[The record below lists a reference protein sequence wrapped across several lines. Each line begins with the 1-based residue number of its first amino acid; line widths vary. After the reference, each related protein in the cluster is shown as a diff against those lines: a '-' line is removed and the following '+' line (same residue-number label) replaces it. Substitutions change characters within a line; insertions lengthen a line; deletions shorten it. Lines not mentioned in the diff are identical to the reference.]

1 MEALKKL
8 LQDELEDIYDAEQ
21 QLVKAL
27 PKMVE
32 ASSSPELQQA
42 LKQHLTVTQNQVKR
56 LEQVFEALGEKAKR
70 KPCKGMAGIVSEG
83 NEMLE
88 EDLDESTMDAAIIS
102 AAQKVEHY
110 EIASYGTVR
119 TLAQTLGNNEVAEL
133 LEETLEEEKEA
144 DRLLTQIAES
154 SINSEAASEEEE
166 GGEEGEEEQSS
177 RGGNGRSR
185 ANQGSRSG
193 GSSSRG
199 GSRSKTRSTRRSRGR
214 SKAGR

>member
-8 LQDELEDIYDAEQ
+8 LQDEIEDIYDAEH
-21 QLVKAL
+21 QLIKAL
-27 PKMVE
+27 PRMVE

-42 LKQHLTVTQNQVKR
+42 LRQHLTVTQNQIKR
-56 LEQVFEALGEKAKR
+56 LEQVFGALGEKAKR

-88 EDLDESTMDAAIIS
+88 EDLDDSTMDAAIIS

-133 LEETLEEEKEA
+133 LEETLNEEKEA
-144 DRLLTQIAES
+144 DQRLTQIAES
-154 SINSEAASEEEE
+154 SINSEAASEE
-166 GGEEGEEEQSS
+166 GES
-177 RGGNGRSR
+177 NGRNR
-185 ANQGSRSG
+185 ASQGSKS
-193 GSSSRG
+193 
-199 GSRSKTRSTRRSRGR
+199 SRSKTRTTRRTRGR

>member
-8 LQDELEDIYDAEQ
+8 LQDELEDLYDAEQ

-27 PKMVE
+27 PKMAE
-32 ASSSPELQQA
+32 ASSSPELQRA
-42 LKQHLTVTQNQVKR
+42 LKQHLTVTQNQVTR

-70 KPCKGMAGIVSEG
+70 KPCKGMAGIVAEG

-88 EDLDESTMDAAIIS
+88 EDLDESTLDAAIIS

-119 TLAQTLGNNEVAEL
+119 TLAQTLGNNEAAEL

-144 DRLLTQIAES
+144 DTLLTQIAES
-154 SINSEAASEEEE
+154 SINSEAASEEAE
-166 GGEEGEEEQSS
+166 GGEEDGNRRT
-177 RGGNGRSR
+177 RG
-185 ANQGSRSG
+185 NQGGSRSG
-193 GSSSRG
+193 GSSGRG
-199 GSRSKTRSTRRSRGR
+199 GSRSKARSTRRSRGR
-214 SKAGR
+214 TKAGR